1 MKNISI
7 FDVIGPNMI
16 GPSSSHTAGA
26 LRIALLAY
34 KIAKKDVK
42 KATFVLYGS
51 FAKTY
56 RGHGTDRAL
65 LAGIMGF
72 GTEDERIRD
81 AYKLVEAAGIKY
93 KFEINESK
101 AVNHP
106 NTVDIILE
114 GESGMITT
122 LTGESIGGGNVQIT
136 KINGIKV
143 HFTGEYSTL
152 LIRQKDVSGM
162 MAYITK
168 CLSDANINIAFMRLY
183 RTQKGERA
191 YAVIEAD
198 QKINEDVLDII
209 LANENIED
217 ARIIETL

>member
-81 AYKLVEAAGIKY
+81 AYKLVEAKGIKY

-101 AVNHP
+101 VVDHP

-162 MAYITK
+162 IAYITK
-168 CLSDANINIAFMRLY
+168 CLSDAKINIAFMRLY

>member
-1 MKNISI
+1 
-7 FDVIGPNMI
+7 MI

-42 KATFVLYGS
+42 KATFILYGS

-81 AYKLVEAAGIKY
+81 AYKLAEAAGIKY
-93 KFEINESK
+93 KFEINDSK
-101 AVNHP
+101 VVDHP

-114 GESGMITT
+114 GESGMITS

-136 KINGIKV
+136 KINGVKV
-143 HFTGEYSTL
+143 RFTGEYSTL
-152 LIRQKDVSGM
+152 LIRQRDVSGM
-162 MAYITK
+162 MAFITK
-168 CLSDANINIAFMRLY
+168 CLSEAHINIAYMSLY
-183 RTQKGERA
+183 RNKKGERA

-198 QKINEDVLDII
+198 QKIDEIVLSSI

-217 ARIIETL
+217 ARIIDTL